1 MQDTPE
7 SNATTRL
14 SHAEVISPQSSIA
27 GSTPEAP
34 LARPRVYL
42 TASENSALSRR
53 EYYSPEYM
61 HSLKLLHHYSTTVY
75 TTLVRE
81 PATIEMWKLRVPQIA
96 CAHEFFMHGLLAV
109 SALHYAHS
117 HPEHRQEFAVISSA
131 YQNLA
136 LQHFSSNLQD
146 INEENRDTFFLL
158 ASFIFIASV
167 CSIASPYGPEKS
179 VTSRDVAQSFYLL
192 QGVRHILDFKPIER
206 WREES
211 ILAPLLQPFGSS
223 VARKSLNFQQRM
235 EKVADLARKLPV
247 GLSVINERSASLMA
261 IEALRS
267 AHYETADEHSA
278 LSARRIWIW
287 PFTLPPLF
295 FEMLENDHPI
305 ALIILTHF
313 AALAKPFEHQVWITR
328 GWSANVLSL
337 AGRVLDDP

>member
-1 MQDTPE
+1 M
-7 SNATTRL
+7 
-14 SHAEVISPQSSIA
+14 
-27 GSTPEAP
+27 
-34 LARPRVYL
+34 
-42 TASENSALSRR
+42 
-53 EYYSPEYM
+53 
-61 HSLKLLHHYSTTVY
+61 
-75 TTLVRE
+75 
-81 PATIEMWKLRVPQIA
+81 
-96 CAHEFFMHGLLAV
+96 
-109 SALHYAHS
+109 
-117 HPEHRQEFAVISSA
+117 
-131 YQNLA
+131 
-136 LQHFSSNLQD
+136 
-146 INEENRDTFFLL
+146 
-158 ASFIFIASV
+158 
-167 CSIASPYGPEKS
+167 
-179 VTSRDVAQSFYLL
+179 TSRDVAQSFYLL